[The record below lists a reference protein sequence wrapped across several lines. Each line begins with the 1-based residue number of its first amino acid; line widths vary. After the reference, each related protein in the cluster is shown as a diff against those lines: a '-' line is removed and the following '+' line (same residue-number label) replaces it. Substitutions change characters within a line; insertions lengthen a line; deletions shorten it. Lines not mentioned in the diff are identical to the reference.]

1 MLRSLQLDL
10 FRRGLDLAYWIV
22 PHPDLAW
29 QIASHAWETFDTL
42 KQTQDNRSDKNSFIE
57 RLKNRKPKHYKMKL
71 EENQLYQ
78 LSVLINAESYERER
92 EKTDLSL
99 TCNDVTVHYVKTVA
113 LLTLLHNPF
122 HVVVG
127 IGELVFDFETSLN
140 VLQLYFQV
148 RPSDCETKQEDHCR
162 RVKRHLFK
170 ELKTRFDPMI
180 SVDSGERGRVFFTPA
195 RITSQVMEL
204 VRQSL
209 GRFAPWDTLCH
220 YCHESLKP
228 ELHDDL
234 SCCHILINPDCFMK
248 LNHNTEFGSPWD
260 RLSIPDFKLTQDHD
274 NSPRAEPPRH
284 RPPKWDNVRLEQVL
298 DDLGNKADR
307 RRHLETVAVALI
319 VDGSLLRIINLNT
332 FSTTRLTVSEFSR
345 LLEIHDSET
354 HLLLA
359 SQILAEW
366 SVSTKPAL
374 VWLGTGQ
381 RLEITTSLVE
391 GTGDQEGRFDIE
403 IRHVPVRQ
411 WSRVSWLEYLRNPA
425 WRPLVL
431 ATSLGILCLVVGL
444 GWFWLIQTQSPEPV
458 AQQFPHL
465 PSTPEPLPSLEPEK
479 VTPPNEATSKK
490 VLPKIS
496 PKLNHPIRRPTE
508 KNPCALDSL
517 TRSSRPGGQAA
528 DLTNFQRM
536 YLSVEVTTFDQIL
549 RSTLV
554 ENLGHTQYFSIVSEI
569 DQADALF
576 ETTTHST
583 RRQFIISTRL
593 INASGKVLWARN
605 LTLAQPVSEEMVVAA
620 SQKLTRQFI
629 NQVAKVKKV
638 SLSSVS

>member
-10 FRRGLDLAYWIV
+10 FRRGLDLAFWIV

-42 KQTQDNRSDKNSFIE
+42 KQTQDNRSDKISFIE

-122 HVVVG
+122 HVAVG
-127 IGELVFDFETSLN
+127 IGELVFDFEVSKK
-140 VLQLYFQV
+140 VLEIYDHI
-148 RPSDCETKQEDHCR
+148 RPDDSETKQEDHCR
-162 RVKRHLFK
+162 RIKRNLF
-170 ELKTRFDPMI
+170 LALQSRFD
-180 SVDSGERGRVFFTPA
+180 SLVTVRSGERGKLSFTRAPSTPEL
-195 RITSQVMEL
+195 IEL
-204 VRQSL
+204 VCQSL
-209 GRFAPWDTLCH
+209 RHFAPWDARCH
-220 YCHESLKP
+220 YCHASLRL
-228 ELHDDL
+228 ELLDTL
-234 SCCHILINPDCFMK
+234 NCCHILINPDCFMK
-248 LNHNTEFGSPWD
+248 LTHFNKFGSPWD

-298 DDLGNKADR
+298 DDLGTKADR
-307 RRHLETVAVALI
+307 RRHLEPVAVALI

-345 LLEIHDSET
+345 LLEIRDSET

-381 RLEITTSLVE
+381 RLEITTSLVK
-391 GTGDQEGRFDIE
+391 GTGDQEGQFDIE
-403 IRHVPVRQ
+403 IRHVPARQ
-411 WSRVSWLEYLRNPA
+411 WNWISWLEYLRNPA

-458 AQQFPHL
+458 AQHFPHL
-465 PSTPEPLPSLEPEK
+465 PSTSEPLPSLEPEK

-496 PKLNHPIRRPTE
+496 PKPNHPIRRPPE
-508 KNPCALDSL
+508 KNPSALDGL
-517 TRSSRPGGQAA
+517 TRSSRPEGQDA
-528 DLTNFQRM
+528 DLTNFQRV
-536 YLSVEVTTFDQIL
+536 YLSVEGTAFDQIL

-554 ENLGHTQYFSIVSEI
+554 ENLGHTQYFSLVSGI

-583 RRQFIISTRL
+583 RHQFIISTRL

-605 LTLAQPVSEEMVVAA
+605 QTLAQPVSEEMVVAA

-638 SLSSVS
+638 S